1 MSKSLKKNALLNVF
15 RNITRLL
22 FPLII
27 FPYVSR
33 ILMPEG
39 IGKVNFANSII
50 SYFSIIAM
58 LGINS
63 YGVREAAK
71 IRDDKEALSK
81 FTKEMFIINIIST
94 IVAYILLFLSLVF
107 VKKFENYRI
116 LLIVTSST
124 LLLNTLGFEWL
135 FLALEDYF
143 YVTVRTIVFQ
153 VVSLILVFFM
163 VRKPEDVLNY
173 ALVSVISNAGANICN
188 IFSVRRFLNFRVRE
202 KLEFRKH
209 LQPVF
214 VLFFSSIAIIIFSM
228 LDTSMVGFLRDD
240 IEVGYYSAATKI
252 VRMIRD
258 LFPAIS
264 AVLCSR
270 VSIYYAQN
278 NFEKIKDVS
287 KKILD
292 LFYAFSIP
300 ICMGLILLM
309 EPVVLLM
316 CGKEFLP
323 AVSVGQVMAPLV
335 ILSSV
340 SGYLSGCILISFGRE
355 KIYMFIEMG
364 AALLDVVLNFV
375 FIPKYGALGAAIATM
390 ITEAAMFIIFHY
402 FTRDVLIGVKII
414 KNLLEYIFAALVMG
428 GLILVELHFLK
439 TDYIFTLL
447 ICFVSGVVTYGGLLL
462 LMRNSFVL
470 EMERFAVKKLKVNR

>member
-1 MSKSLKKNALLNVF
+1 
-15 RNITRLL
+15 
-22 FPLII
+22 
-27 FPYVSR
+27 
-33 ILMPEG
+33 
-39 IGKVNFANSII
+39 
-50 SYFSIIAM
+50 
-58 LGINS
+58 
-63 YGVREAAK
+63 
-71 IRDDKEALSK
+71 
-81 FTKEMFIINIIST
+81 
-94 IVAYILLFLSLVF
+94 
-107 VKKFENYRI
+107 
-116 LLIVTSST
+116 
-124 LLLNTLGFEWL
+124 
-135 FLALEDYF
+135 
-143 YVTVRTIVFQ
+143 
-153 VVSLILVFFM
+153 M

-228 LDTSMVGFLRDD
+228 LDTSMVGFLKDD

-316 CGKEFLP
+316 CGKEFLS

-355 KIYMFIEMG
+355 KIYMFVEMG

-402 FTRDVLIGVKII
+402 FTRGVLIGVKII
-414 KNLLEYIFAALVMG
+414 KNLLEYIFSAIVMSFV
-428 GLILVELHFLK
+428 ILLELHFLK
-439 TDYIFTLL
+439 TEYIFTLL

-470 EMERFAVKKLKVNR
+470 EMGRFAVKKLGIRG